1 MSAGPDIWAACGA
14 AAPLVSLAGTL
25 LRLVESQEQVAT
37 RRLVATL
44 EEQALLEEL
53 LEASKPPLPAAAA
66 GVAAGLHYLLATP
79 FRYPPLR
86 HGSRFGRPFE
96 PSLFYASQA
105 TPTVLAE
112 AAYYRLVF
120 WFGMASPPAT
130 SLATQHTLFG
140 TAYRSDRGLR
150 LQAPPF
156 DAWQAA
162 LTDRADYTATQ
173 QLGAA
178 MREAGIAAF
187 EYRSAR
193 DPAGGINLALFTPA
207 ALAKPRPAFSQ
218 AWLGETGGE
227 GVRFYCPEERQ
238 VVAFAL
244 GDFTVDGR
252 LPMPAV

>member
-1 MSAGPDIWAACGA
+1 MSAGPDIWAARGA
-14 AAPLVSLAGTL
+14 AAPLVRLAGNF

-37 RRLVATL
+37 RRLVDTL

-53 LEASKPPLPAAAA
+53 LEASKPPLPVLAAAE
-66 GVAAGLHYLLATP
+66 GLHYLLATP

-86 HGSRFGRPFE
+86 HGSRFGRRFE
-96 PSLFYASQA
+96 PSLFYASLA
-105 TPTVLAE
+105 TPTLLAE

-120 WFGMASPPAT
+120 WFGMESPPAAP
-130 SLATQHTLFG
+130 LATQHTLFG
-140 TAYRSDRGLR
+140 SAYRTDRGLR

-156 DAWQAA
+156 DDWQAA
-162 LTDRADYTATQ
+162 LTDRADYSATQ

-193 DPAGGINLALFTPA
+193 DPAGGINVALFTPA
-207 ALAKPRPAFSQ
+207 ALASPRPAFTQ
-218 AWLGETGGE
+218 AWLGETSGE
-227 GVRFYCPEERQ
+227 GVRFYCPEERR
-238 VVAFAL
+238 VAAFEL
-244 GDFTVDGR
+244 GDFMVDGR